1 MQVEPIENRVVLVG
15 GGHSHCIFLKRWAM
29 RREKPPSEI
38 ILINPEAFTPYTG
51 MLPGLISGYYKKEEV
66 YIDLGKLCNSSGARF
81 LRGQVE
87 SINLVKK
94 TLTIQ
99 GRPELF
105 FDLISIDV
113 GITSKPSDFSS
124 TSKSVVSAKPLDQLY
139 SSWNNFILKS
149 TQLKK
154 RKINIIGGGLG
165 GVELAFS
172 AYERLE
178 KEKIPYDITIL
189 DRGPILKNESRGLKS
204 RLKKLMQKNSF
215 KIIESTNIVRI
226 EDAGIEISD
235 GSLIE
240 SDFTILA
247 SGAYPYPWIK
257 QSGIPCINGF
267 IIVDKF
273 LRSPKFPFLY
283 AAGDCAH
290 LQETPRPKAGVFAVR
305 AGPYLFHNI
314 LAKIEKKALK
324 KFNPQRNHLKLI
336 SIGRRRAISAG
347 RGFHLSGSL
356 IWKLKDLIDRNFMDS
371 FFRLRPMSYKN
382 PKKKKYSKDSSDQM
396 LCGGCGSKIGH
407 EMLKNQ
413 IGKINNVKDKN
424 VLNEIGDDAA
434 IIKNGKLRQI
444 ITTDHLRAFTKDP
457 WLMSRIT
464 IIHSLGDIWAMGAKP
479 NFALLNIV
487 IPEAS
492 KPIQASWLEEIMDA
506 AKYTFLEEKISLIGG
521 HTTQG
526 AELTIGVT
534 LIGEVGGLP
543 LEISKAKIGDKIIL
557 TKPIGTGVLLAGEMQ
572 GLTAGDHFMDALA
585 WMQKSQAPVTILSA
599 DVNAMTDVTG
609 FGLIGHLMNICEAS
623 SVSAQVSIKKV
634 PLLNGAI
641 ELSSQGVRSTLFAD
655 NTKQKKRVNKIE
667 SPVFDLLFDP
677 QTSGGMLISV
687 PKERVKTLQVELRK
701 AGLLDSV
708 IGEIKKGEPSIL
720 LEN

>member
-51 MLPGLISGYYKKEEV
+51 MLPGLISGYYKKEDV

-113 GITSKPSDFSS
+113 GITSKPSDFFT

-215 KIIESTNIVRI
+215 KIIESTNIVGI

-314 LAKIEKKALK
+314 LATIEKKVLK

-356 IWKLKDLIDRNFMDS
+356 IWKWKDLIDRNFMDS

-382 PKKKKYSKDSSDQM
+382 PKKK
-396 LCGGCGSKIGH
+396 
-407 EMLKNQ
+407 
-413 IGKINNVKDKN
+413 
-424 VLNEIGDDAA
+424 
-434 IIKNGKLRQI
+434 
-444 ITTDHLRAFTKDP
+444 
-457 WLMSRIT
+457 
-464 IIHSLGDIWAMGAKP
+464 
-479 NFALLNIV
+479 
-487 IPEAS
+487 
-492 KPIQASWLEEIMDA
+492 
-506 AKYTFLEEKISLIGG
+506 
-521 HTTQG
+521 
-526 AELTIGVT
+526 
-534 LIGEVGGLP
+534 
-543 LEISKAKIGDKIIL
+543 
-557 TKPIGTGVLLAGEMQ
+557 
-572 GLTAGDHFMDALA
+572 
-585 WMQKSQAPVTILSA
+585 
-599 DVNAMTDVTG
+599 
-609 FGLIGHLMNICEAS
+609 
-623 SVSAQVSIKKV
+623 
-634 PLLNGAI
+634 
-641 ELSSQGVRSTLFAD
+641 
-655 NTKQKKRVNKIE
+655 
-667 SPVFDLLFDP
+667 
-677 QTSGGMLISV
+677 
-687 PKERVKTLQVELRK
+687 
-701 AGLLDSV
+701 
-708 IGEIKKGEPSIL
+708 
-720 LEN
+720 

>member
-51 MLPGLISGYYKKEEV
+51 MLPGLISGYYKKEDV

-172 AYERLE
+172 ANERLG

-189 DRGPILKNESRGLKS
+189 DRGPILKNESRGLKI

-314 LAKIEKKALK
+314 LATIEKKVLK
-324 KFNPQRNHLKLI
+324 KFNPQRNHL
-336 SIGRRRAISAG
+336 
-347 RGFHLSGSL
+347 
-356 IWKLKDLIDRNFMDS
+356 
-371 FFRLRPMSYKN
+371 
-382 PKKKKYSKDSSDQM
+382 
-396 LCGGCGSKIGH
+396 
-407 EMLKNQ
+407 
-413 IGKINNVKDKN
+413 
-424 VLNEIGDDAA
+424 
-434 IIKNGKLRQI
+434 
-444 ITTDHLRAFTKDP
+444 
-457 WLMSRIT
+457 
-464 IIHSLGDIWAMGAKP
+464 
-479 NFALLNIV
+479 
-487 IPEAS
+487 
-492 KPIQASWLEEIMDA
+492 
-506 AKYTFLEEKISLIGG
+506 
-521 HTTQG
+521 
-526 AELTIGVT
+526 
-534 LIGEVGGLP
+534 
-543 LEISKAKIGDKIIL
+543 
-557 TKPIGTGVLLAGEMQ
+557 
-572 GLTAGDHFMDALA
+572 
-585 WMQKSQAPVTILSA
+585 
-599 DVNAMTDVTG
+599 
-609 FGLIGHLMNICEAS
+609 
-623 SVSAQVSIKKV
+623 
-634 PLLNGAI
+634 
-641 ELSSQGVRSTLFAD
+641 
-655 NTKQKKRVNKIE
+655 
-667 SPVFDLLFDP
+667 
-677 QTSGGMLISV
+677 
-687 PKERVKTLQVELRK
+687 
-701 AGLLDSV
+701 
-708 IGEIKKGEPSIL
+708 
-720 LEN
+720 

>member
-1 MQVEPIENRVVLVG
+1 MQVEPVESRIVLVG

-29 RREKPPSEI
+29 RRKKPPLEI

-51 MLPGLISGYYKKEEV
+51 MLPGLISGYYRKEDV
-66 YIDLGKLCNSSGARF
+66 YIDLVKLCNSSGARF
-81 LRGQVE
+81 LSGQVNR
-87 SINLVKK
+87 INLVKK

-105 FDLISIDV
+105 FDLVSVDV
-113 GITSKPSDFSS
+113 GITSKPNDFFA
-124 TSKSVVSAKPLDQLY
+124 TSKAVVSAKPLDELY

-154 RKINIIGGGLG
+154 RKVNIIGGGLG

-172 AYERLE
+172 ANERLG
-178 KEKIPYDITIL
+178 KEKIPCDITIL
-189 DRGPILKNESRGLKS
+189 DRGPILKNESRGLKR
-204 RLKKLMQKNSF
+204 RLKKLMQKNSI
-215 KIIESTNIVRI
+215 KIIESADIIRV
-226 EDAGIEISD
+226 EDKCIKMSD
-235 GSLIE
+235 GRLIE

-247 SGAYPYPWIK
+247 SGAYPHPWIK
-257 QSGIPCINGF
+257 ESGIPCINGF

-314 LAKIEKKALK
+314 LAKIEKKVLK
-324 KFNPQRNHLKLI
+324 KFKPQRNHLKLI
-336 SIGRRRAISAG
+336 SIGGRRAISSG

-356 IWKLKDLIDRNFMDS
+356 IWNWKDLIDRNFMDS
-371 FFRLRPMSYKN
+371 FFRLRSMSHKN
-382 PKKKKYSKDSSDQM
+382 PKKKIQGKDSYDQI

-407 EMLKNQ
+407 DMLKNQ
-413 IGKINNVKDKN
+413 INSINNIKDKN

-434 IIKNGKLRQI
+434 IIKNGNLKQI

-457 WLMSRIT
+457 WLMSRIA

-492 KPIQASWLEEIMDA
+492 KSIQASWLEEIMDA
-506 AKYTFLEEKISLIGG
+506 AKYTFLKERISLIGG

-534 LIGEVGGLP
+534 LIGEVDGVP

-557 TKPIGTGVLLAGEMQ
+557 TKPIGTGVVLAGEMQ
-572 GLTAGDHFMDALA
+572 GLTAGDHFLDTLA
-585 WMQKSQAPVTILSA
+585 WMQKSQAPVTQLSA
-599 DVNAMTDVTG
+599 DINAMTDVTG
-609 FGLIGHLMNICEAS
+609 FGLIGHLMNMCEAS
-623 SVSAQVSIKKV
+623 SVSAQISIKKI

-641 ELSSQGVRSTLFAD
+641 ELSNRGIRSTLFPE
-655 NTKQKKRVNKIE
+655 NTKQKKKVNEVE

-677 QTSGGMLISV
+677 QTSGGMLISI
-687 PKERVKTLQVELRK
+687 PKERVKTLQANLRK

-708 IGEIKKGEPSIL
+708 IGEIKKGEPGIV

>member
-1 MQVEPIENRVVLVG
+1 MEVAPIGSRIVLVG
-15 GGHSHCIFLKRWAM
+15 GGHSHCIFLKKWAM
-29 RREKPPSEI
+29 KRQKPPSEI

-51 MLPGLISGYYKKEEV
+51 MLPGLISGYYKKEDV
-66 YIDLGKLCNSSGARF
+66 YIDLIKLCNCSGARF
-81 LRGQVE
+81 LSGKVE
-87 SINLVKK
+87 SINLVKR
-94 TLTIQ
+94 TLVIQ

-105 FDLISIDV
+105 FDLISVDV
-113 GITSKPSDFSS
+113 GITSKPSDFFAK
-124 TSKSVVSAKPLDQLY
+124 SKSVVSAKPLDQLY
-139 SSWNNFILKS
+139 SSWNEFILNS
-149 TQLKK
+149 NELKK
-154 RKINIIGGGLG
+154 RKVNIIGGGLG

-172 AYERLE
+172 VNERLG
-178 KEKIPYDITIL
+178 KEKIPYDVTIL
-189 DRGPILKNESRGLKS
+189 DRGTILKNESRGLKS
-204 RLKKLMQKNSF
+204 RLKKLMQKNSI
-215 KIIESTNIVRI
+215 KIIESADIIRI
-226 EDAGIEISD
+226 EDTGIKMSE

-257 QSGIPCINGF
+257 QTGIPCINGF

-273 LRSPKFPFLY
+273 LRSPKFPFFY

-314 LAKIEKKALK
+314 LATIEKKALK
-324 KFNPQRNHLKLI
+324 KFTPQRNHLKLV
-336 SIGRRRAISAG
+336 SIGGRRAISSG

-356 IWKLKDLIDRNFMDS
+356 IWNWKDLIDRNFMDS
-371 FFRLRPMSYKN
+371 FFRLRPMSYNN
-382 PKKKKYSKDSSDQM
+382 PKKKIHGQDGSDQM

-407 EMLKNQ
+407 DMLKNQ
-413 IGKINNVKDKN
+413 INNIDNVKDKN

-434 IIKNGKLRQI
+434 IIKNGNLKQI

-479 NFALLNIV
+479 NFALLNII

-492 KPIQASWLEEIMDA
+492 NSIQASWLGEIMDA
-506 AKYTFLEEKISLIGG
+506 AKYTFLKEKISLIGG

-534 LIGEVGGLP
+534 LIGEVDGLP
-543 LEISKAKIGDKIIL
+543 LEINKAKIGDKIIL
-557 TKPIGTGVLLAGEMQ
+557 TKPIGTGVVLAGEMQ
-572 GLTAGDHFMDALA
+572 GLTAGDHFMDTLA
-585 WMQKSQAPVTILSA
+585 WMQKSQAPVTQFSA

-623 SVSAQVSIKKV
+623 SVSAQISIKKV
-634 PLLNGAI
+634 PLLNGAM
-641 ELSSQGVRSTLFAD
+641 ELSNRGIRSTLFAE
-655 NTKQKKRVNKIE
+655 NTKQKKRVSKIE

-677 QTSGGMLISV
+677 QTSGGMLISI
-687 PKERVKTLQVELRK
+687 PKERVKTLQVNLRK
-701 AGLLDSV
+701 AGLLDTV
-708 IGEIKKGEPSIL
+708 IGEIKKGEPGIL